1 MKKEKKL
8 EILFKICTVIGV
20 ILFIIQC
27 YYGLKYNMAE
37 ESMKEFYNNKII
49 LFYTIAVIDA
59 LPLFYLMLFYDEKKS
74 ALRKKRRTEAR
85 KNKEYSINFNK
96 KWNIKI
102 GKPNE
107 LDEIF
112 TSKKLWKVEFKIASY
127 SKNDIQKIIKNL
139 PAKTVDKD
147 KTEQAIENILSKKE
161 KERYQNYIKKSITQ
175 DNYYTIIKKEKDF
188 CILIIDR
195 LENKIYILEVI
206 YEIKS

>member
-107 LDEIF
+107 LED
-112 TSKKLWKVEFKIASY
+112 
-127 SKNDIQKIIKNL
+127 
-139 PAKTVDKD
+139 
-147 KTEQAIENILSKKE
+147 
-161 KERYQNYIKKSITQ
+161 RKS
-175 DNYYTIIKKEKDF
+175 
-188 CILIIDR
+188 
-195 LENKIYILEVI
+195 VV
-206 YEIKS
+206 

>member
-96 KWNIKI
+96 KWDIKI

-112 TSKKLWKVEFKIASY
+112 TSKRLWKVEFKIASY

>member
-20 ILFIIQC
+20 ILSTIYC
-27 YYGLKYNMAE
+27 YYGYKYE
-37 ESMKEFYNNKII
+37 TTYGSTKECYSQKM
-49 LFYTIAVIDA
+49 LIANGFLYIDA